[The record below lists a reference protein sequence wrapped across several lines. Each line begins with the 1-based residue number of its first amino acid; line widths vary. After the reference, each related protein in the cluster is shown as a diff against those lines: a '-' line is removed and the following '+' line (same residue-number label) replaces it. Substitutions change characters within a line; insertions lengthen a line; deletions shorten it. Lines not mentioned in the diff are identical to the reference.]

1 MSASKG
7 LIDFGALEKELRGS
21 LQFEEKY
28 YRENAAKLRAV
39 NQKVGSYDEFRSLVL
54 ASHLKPL
61 ERHDMQRA
69 PRKQPWNP
77 VTIGNRTHHT
87 VSTWYKCV
95 TTSPWKQ
102 AGGRPST

>member
-39 NQKVGSYDEFRSLVL
+39 NQKVGSYDEFRNERCAGLIYSL
-54 ASHLKPL
+54 
-61 ERHDMQRA
+61 
-69 PRKQPWNP
+69 
-77 VTIGNRTHHT
+77 T
-87 VSTWYKCV
+87 VQYG
-95 TTSPWKQ
+95 Q
-102 AGGRPST
+102 